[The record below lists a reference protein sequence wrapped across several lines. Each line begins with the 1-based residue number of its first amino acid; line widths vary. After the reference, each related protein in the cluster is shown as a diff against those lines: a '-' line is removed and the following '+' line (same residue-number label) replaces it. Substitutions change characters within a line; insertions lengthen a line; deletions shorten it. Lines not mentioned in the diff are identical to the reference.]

1 MRPVTEWMAQ
11 SDIGSPS
18 AREAAIS
25 QAYLANPAMTR
36 GEVERIADQQAG
48 MRFGNFM
55 QTYSGKK
62 FWPMDPR
69 AAEVDIQ
76 DIAHSLSLQCRYAG
90 HCLRHYSVAE
100 HSVLISRWLR
110 QNGHDGA
117 LHGLLHDAT
126 EAYLVDVPRPVKPFL
141 VGYKEAEARVWDV
154 VADSQGMSRV
164 IPAMVHEADNRILAD
179 ERAQNMAPTDDDWGL
194 PPGLGVTLQFW
205 SPERAKA
212 KFLAEYWRIVETGR
226 M

>member
-18 AREAAIS
+18 ARETAIS
-25 QAYLANPAMTR
+25 HAYLANPAMTR
-36 GEVERIADQQAG
+36 GEVERVVDQQSG
-48 MRFGNFM
+48 MRFGDWM
-55 QTYSGKK
+55 QVRSGKK

-69 AAEVDIQ
+69 AAEVDIA
-76 DIAHSLSLQCRYAG
+76 DIAHSLSMQCRYAG
-90 HCLRHYSVAE
+90 HCLRFYSVAE

-117 LHGLLHDAT
+117 LHGLLHDAP

-141 VGYKEAEARVWDV
+141 VGYKDAESKVWGA
-154 VADSQGMSRV
+154 VAESQGISRI
-164 IPAMVHEADNRILAD
+164 IPAIVHEADNRILAD

-194 PPGLGVTLQFW
+194 PEGLGVWLEFW
-205 SPERAKA
+205 TPERARA
-212 KFLAEYWRIVETGR
+212 EFLAEYWLLIERGV
-226 M
+226 